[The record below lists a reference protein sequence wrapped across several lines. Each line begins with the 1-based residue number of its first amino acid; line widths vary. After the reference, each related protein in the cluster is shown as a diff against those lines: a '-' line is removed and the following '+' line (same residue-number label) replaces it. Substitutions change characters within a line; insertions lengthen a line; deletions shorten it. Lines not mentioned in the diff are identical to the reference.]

1 MKNYRNVR
9 VVFIAP
15 IAFSMGRDILD
26 HLDEHG
32 IAYTVTTDLT
42 EVISELDAIY
52 VTRIQ
57 AEHDIA
63 GESQT
68 IDLSHF
74 TISSKELGAMKEDAV
89 IMHPLPRGPE
99 LHPEVDIDPRAKYWR
114 QERNGMWMRAAL
126 LTRIFNAEAELYA
139 LAR

>member
-1 MKNYRNVR
+1 
-9 VVFIAP
+9 
-15 IAFSMGRDILD
+15 
-26 HLDEHG
+26 
-32 IAYTVTTDLT
+32 
-42 EVISELDAIY
+42 

-57 AEHDIA
+57 TEHDIA
-63 GESQT
+63 GESQK
-68 IDLSHF
+68 IDLSRF
-74 TISSKELGAMKEDAV
+74 TVSSKELAAMKEDAV